1 MVTKK
6 KGLIVVAA
14 IIIIAGIV
22 YASRM
27 KGGNKGENNMY
38 HPIGGAY
45 PQSSNTNMQPDS
57 ETGAGSCG
65 CQKKRMI

>member
-14 IIIIAGIV
+14 IVIIAGIV

-27 KGGNKGENNMY
+27 KGNKGENNMY

-45 PQSSNTNMQPDS
+45 PQSVNTNMQPDS